1 MKESTAVRPVPA
13 SIGRGSGRR
22 SNRLIAFGL
31 SAEQWD
37 LLVDLAT
44 SEGRD
49 PEQQARWI
57 VLQCL
62 RVYADELAS

>member
-1 MKESTAVRPVPA
+1 MTVDAPRPLPLA
-13 SIGRGSGRR
+13 IGRGTGRR
-22 SNRLIAFGL
+22 CNRLIAFGI
-31 SAEQWD
+31 AGQDWD
-37 LLVDLAT
+37 LLVDLAA

-62 RVYADELAS
+62 RVYAEELAS